1 MAVSKQNSGSGETTG
16 DSKDPRRRCFV
27 FGEFELRAGSC
38 ELLRSGRPTDLQL
51 KPTRLLLYLV
61 DNRDR
66 VVPKTELLNAIWADT
81 HVSESA
87 FNTGISEIRR
97 VLRDDGDTQRYLRTR
112 RGRGYQFVAEV
123 EEHPGP
129 GASQDSSNRVS
140 VTDSAPR
147 SRGPNHVRL
156 RRAALVATALILTL
170 AAMTWWSGSDRAAR
184 TARALS
190 FEARDWVLITA
201 FENGSGEALLDGSL
215 EAALARE
222 LSISPHVNV
231 VPRSRVDDVLP
242 LLGKPL
248 DTRVDMTLGLE
259 ICQRDGA
266 IRALVA
272 GEVDAVDS
280 GYAVTLRVVDP
291 RAKGASQR
299 IIERAATREELGNAM
314 HRLASRIH
322 SLLRPDD
329 ILGSRN
335 GSLVRPPIPSLR
347 ALQLYAEADAVIARP
362 GGNAPAEELLRQ
374 AVLEDPEF
382 ASAYNLL
389 GYVVANQLRQRE
401 EYMPHAEQAFAL
413 LDNAVE
419 SEQYFIRAS
428 YHGFR
433 GELEKELAQ
442 YEALLRLYPDH
453 PWGNNNLTGA
463 LWASERWDAAAESV
477 VRTADLFPY
486 DFTRNVGAAQT
497 LARLGRF
504 DEAEIYIARAER
516 IAQARDVSLAPRD
529 LAWLRLYPA
538 HRAWLQGDLE
548 RSLEIVRRWDRKL
561 DSENGAVQAQLSFFI
576 AASYH
581 SLGITTELL
590 WRFEGSEGYRLR
602 QGIDA
607 LLRGDRDGV
616 REYLDPNAGGRAY
629 RFHSLLG
636 WARAGIPDTARLL
649 DEFEADLELLPHGAA
664 RVWQR
669 RIQMVRGELA
679 AIEGRPQEAVWLIQG
694 GLAWAKVL
702 PGVYFGGSQSLAKA
716 WDDLAG
722 CGESDW
728 VGRDASDGRRAEQ
741 GEGSPF
747 PVRTGSV
754 SHG

>member
-1 MAVSKQNSGSGETTG
+1 M
-16 DSKDPRRRCFV
+16 
-27 FGEFELRAGSC
+27 
-38 ELLRSGRPTDLQL
+38 
-51 KPTRLLLYLV
+51 
-61 DNRDR
+61 
-66 VVPKTELLNAIWADT
+66 
-81 HVSESA
+81 
-87 FNTGISEIRR
+87 
-97 VLRDDGDTQRYLRTR
+97 
-112 RGRGYQFVAEV
+112 
-123 EEHPGP
+123 
-129 GASQDSSNRVS
+129 
-140 VTDSAPR
+140 
-147 SRGPNHVRL
+147 
-156 RRAALVATALILTL
+156 
-170 AAMTWWSGSDRAAR
+170 
-184 TARALS
+184 
-190 FEARDWVLITA
+190 LITA
-201 FENGSGEALLDGSL
+201 FENGSSEALLDGSL

-222 LSISPHVNV
+222 LSISPYVNV

-291 RAKGASQR
+291 RTKGASQR

-322 SLLRPDD
+322 SLLRPDG

-335 GSLVRPPIPSLR
+335 GSLARPPIPSLR
-347 ALQLYAEADAVIARP
+347 ALQLYAEAEAVIARP

-561 DSENGAVQAQLSFFI
+561 DGETGAVQAQLAFFI

-581 SLGITTELL
+581 SLGMTTELL
-590 WRFEGSEGYRLR
+590 WRFEGSEGYRFR

-607 LLRGDRDGV
+607 LLRKDWDGV
-616 REYLDPNAGGRAY
+616 REYLDPNVGGLGY
-629 RFHSLLG
+629 RFYGLLG
-636 WARAGIPDTARLL
+636 WARAGVPDTARLL
-649 DEFEADLELLPHGAA
+649 DEFEADVELLPHGVA
-664 RVWQR
+664 RIAGALLDRSLEVWLR
-669 RIQMVRGELA
+669 WIQMVRGELA
-679 AIEGRPQEAVWLIQG
+679 AAEGRPQEAVWLIQEE
-694 GLAWAKVL
+694 LAAAKALL
-702 PGVYFGGSQSLAKA
+702 PALYFGGSQTLAKA
-716 WDDLAG
+716 WDDL
-722 CGESDW
+722 GELDTAVDVLEEAVQQRHTAFGVTKAVW
-728 VGRDASDGRRAEQ
+728 MNVQLQLAQLYRRRGQIDDAKVLEDELRQLLVYAEPDFYILERLDRLADRAIP
-741 GEGSPF
+741 GGLDSGS
-747 PVRTGSV
+747 
-754 SHG
+754 